1 MPLILFAA
9 AAPEGPEATAL
20 FEARQPVTVSTQA
33 VFTARQPVPVET
45 AALFTALAPV
55 ATPSSA
61 SPLLTYD
68 VDITGLPGEVL
79 AATYDHTGQYE
90 DLEVT
95 VAGLYPLDSP
105 DVLVRLTGY
114 ADGVIVGQLPTRVF
128 QALSQEPETDEAAGT
143 TTYRYRTSLD
153 DVLRGLKLPELIP
166 WKLNPSANLCAER
179 QRLGISAFVQQVF
192 RERVDP
198 AFLLEHDPMR
208 SSEWIEGLID
218 ESTLNITP
226 LDLWGKT
233 YGTLGME
240 LHVEPLGTGVRLV
253 GRWPQPVTV
262 QSGPEIPADVRLSSQ
277 PRYQRFQTPK
287 RLTVKG
293 APHWTPLTPNLLLD
307 WIGPHPDRE
316 RLEQEIQ
323 PDREWFEPGE
333 SSGTSLVQRGYRK
346 NRGQLTAQIEV
357 TTDDVTVTET
367 VDGEQETDLYRGVAT
382 GLKVTRTE
390 YDPDCPARPV
400 YQETRSASWAYALGA
415 ELSTLALPGPGL
427 NITVLTGALLTYE
440 VTRTTFRYS
449 PQGYLA
455 ARTTSTERTGSVQ
468 QTGADL
474 PPDQRG
480 AITPRETLRQSVTER
495 WAPVGGGQWAYDPG
509 TSGQTLLPLY
519 DTETGEA
526 IRTVAVTRA
535 TPDAPRLTDQAP
547 PIYDCRPWC
556 EVIRDVLD
564 DTGVTLHA
572 GEAGRAEPRE
582 INVPMLS
589 AADLLGAARQ
599 AMTNTWH
606 RRERTLS
613 VAWPVGYTPGTW
625 LSDGRVQSLRIT
637 VTPSENGL
645 EVTSEITCMALLTD
659 FLAPGQAGVE
669 PYQTDPQQGR
679 AIMLARAGQG
689 ALARVVTGWD
699 AEAGEPLVEHAPI
712 RFRSG
717 FPPSPGDELEWQLVR
732 GAREATNARR

>member
-1 MPLILFAA
+1 MPLILSA

-20 FEARQPVTVSTQA
+20 FEARQPPSVFAQA
-33 VFTARQPVPVET
+33 TFTARQPVPVET
-45 AALFTALAPV
+45 SALFTALAPV
-55 ATPSSA
+55 ATPNGA

-79 AATYDHTGQYE
+79 AATYDHTGPYE

-95 VAGLYPLDSP
+95 IAGLYPLESP
-105 DVLVRLTGY
+105 DVLVQLTGY
-114 ADGVIVGQLPTRVF
+114 ADGVIVGELPTRTF
-128 QALSQEPETDEAAGT
+128 LSLSQEPETDEAAGT

-153 DVLRGLKLPELIP
+153 DILRGLKLPELVP

-179 QRLGISAFVQQVF
+179 QRLGVSGFVQQVF
-192 RERVDP
+192 RIRVDP
-198 AFLLEHDPMR
+198 AFLLESDPLR
-208 SSEWIEGLID
+208 NSEWIEGLID

-233 YGTLGME
+233 YGALGME
-240 LHVEPLGTGVRLV
+240 LHVEPLGAGVRLV
-253 GRWPQPVTV
+253 GRWPQPVTM

-287 RLTVKG
+287 RLTVRG
-293 APHWTPLTPNLLLD
+293 APHWTPLTPAALLD
-307 WIGPHPDRE
+307 WIGAHPDRLALE
-316 RLEQEIQ
+316 REIM
-323 PDREWFEPGE
+323 PSSEWFEAPE
-333 SSGTSLVQRGYRK
+333 RSGTTTVQRGARK
-346 NRGQLTAQIEV
+346 LNGQLVAQIEV
-357 TTDDVTVTET
+357 TTDDVIATET
-367 VDGEQETDLYRGVAT
+367 VDGQTRLRLYRGVAT
-382 GLKVTRTE
+382 GLKTTRTT
-390 YDPDCPARPV
+390 YDPDCPARPT
-400 YQETRSASWAYALGA
+400 YQETESRTWAYQLDTETGV
-415 ELSTLALPGPGL
+415 LALPGPGL
-427 NITVLTGALLTYE
+427 NTTVTVGAE
-440 VTRTTFRYS
+440 VAREITRTTYTYS

-455 ARTTSTERTGSVQ
+455 AKTTSTERTGSLEQVNAESAP
-468 QTGADL
+468 GD
-474 PPDQRG
+474 RG
-480 AITPRETLRQSVTER
+480 AVTARETLRQSVTER
-495 WAPVGGGQWAYDPG
+495 WAPAGGGQWAYDPG

-519 DTETGEA
+519 DAQTGEA

-547 PIYDCRPWC
+547 PSYDCRPYC

-589 AADLLGAARQ
+589 ATDLLGAARQ
-599 AMTNTWH
+599 AMANTWH

-637 VTPSENGL
+637 VTPSEAGL
-645 EVTSEITCMALLTD
+645 EVTSEITCMALLAD

-717 FPPSPGDELEWQLVR
+717 FPPAPGDELEWQLVR